1 MMEQIFLSNIL
12 TITDLILTTIVIYL
26 FTVVRGDLHRL
37 KEDHFDLQVT
47 YTRIMDGLEANRH
60 EINKI
65 KDKIWP

>member
-26 FTVVRGDLHRL
+26 FTVVRGVLHRL

-47 YTRIMDGLEANRH
+47 YTRIMDGLESNRH
-60 EINKI
+60 KIIKI
-65 KDKIWP
+65 KEKI